1 MKPRKKEK
9 KNCFVNSD
17 YPIII
22 VHFQKQNYP
31 IIFPPV
37 QGADLSHV
45 FCTTDAAPVIKSYSP
60 ELIVHPVLEESYNV
74 GYDFQ
79 SSS

>member
-1 MKPRKKEK
+1 MKPRKKK
-9 KNCFVNSD
+9 TVFVNSD
-17 YPIII
+17 YTIIV

-31 IIFPPV
+31 TIFPPM

-45 FCTTDAAPVIKSYSP
+45 FCTKDAAPVIKSYSP

-74 GYDFQ
+74 GYNFK